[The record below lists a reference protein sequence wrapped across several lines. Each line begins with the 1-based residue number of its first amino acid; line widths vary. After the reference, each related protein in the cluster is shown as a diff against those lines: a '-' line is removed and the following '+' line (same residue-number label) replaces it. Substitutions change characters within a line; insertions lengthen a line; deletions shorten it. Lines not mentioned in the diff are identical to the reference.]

1 MFWRDYNILEHHV
14 ALISPGL
21 PTATERLRFDRL
33 RRGGGDAA

>member
-1 MFWRDYNILEHHV
+1 MT

-33 RRGGGDAA
+33 RSGGGDAA